1 MPSGNRPRMSLSRTN
16 WSIDSVSRPTAASS
30 APSSSVT
37 VCGVP
42 SRRGGESASAFW
54 TMPRMR
60 PAKDSPTR
68 SPATAASAPAI
79 PAPVKRRAVACA
91 ALRCRAPR

>member
-1 MPSGNRPRMSLSRTN
+1 MSLSRTN

-37 VCGVP
+37 ICGVP
-42 SRRGGESASAFW
+42 SRRGESASAFW

-91 ALRCRAPR
+91 PCVPSAAMNGRAR